1 MVATDDFSAAPGL
14 RSAQTF
20 ASTMAGH
27 MGAPVRRSFMRRTDD
42 QQRTP
47 LEDLMTSARQVAG
60 GRGGRTR
67 LALLLS
73 LWWVS
78 ARPDEGGA
86 HTSQRTTTWWTDLLG
101 LPDPRHGARIIN
113 ANLKELTTRR
123 FITTSPGDPGRP
135 KTVTLLDEHGTG
147 QLYRRPDGTDG
158 DYFRIPEQLW
168 TTGLIGRLSG
178 PALVMYLAMLYHH
191 RRVPT
196 DKPGQFTTRPVWFT
210 ARSFHA
216 LHGLSED
223 TRLAGIR
230 DLHQLGVLTIDT
242 VSIDPSGQPGG
253 GGIRRQRRHL
263 TLLPAYQPPLPDTK
277 PHPGSTPETPP
288 APVSV
293 TPTPEFSQVVDA
305 LKRRRPSQ
313 R

>member
-1 MVATDDFSAAPGL
+1 
-14 RSAQTF
+14 
-20 ASTMAGH
+20 
-27 MGAPVRRSFMRRTDD
+27 MGAPVRRSFMRRSDD
-42 QQRTP
+42 RQRTP
-47 LEDLMTSARQVAG
+47 LEELMTSARQVAG

-78 ARPDEGGA
+78 ARPDEDGA

-101 LPDPRHGARIIN
+101 LPDPHHGARIIN
-113 ANLKELTTRR
+113 ANLKELAARR

-147 QLYRRPDGTDG
+147 QPYRRPDGTDG

-191 RRVPT
+191 RRLPT

-210 ARSFHA
+210 AKSFHA

-223 TRLAGIR
+223 TRLTGIR

-277 PHPGSTPETPP
+277 PHSGR
-288 APVSV
+288 
-293 TPTPEFSQVVDA
+293 PTPHDPVTAVLTPGPGFSQFLHD
-305 LKRRRPSQ
+305 LEHPSPQ
-313 R
+313 